1 MTFATNYLGIFNCIL
16 CSIYIYIFI
25 ITYTL
30 IDYWYGFVKKI
41 RSLSFNETVAGE
53 DDGNSEAYWN
63 SRTNSK
69 CVVEHSW
76 LVFRRLYSI
85 SRADNSKQKVSE
97 PFFLFFFGIR
107 TPLCVCLYCTD
118 REEIFW
124 RIGKKDRDSLTAPF
138 DLLVLKNFPAVI
150 TTRHVPTPSPSW
162 LTFCTPWNLP
172 GGSRCRFVF
181 FSKN

>member
-41 RSLSFNETVAGE
+41 RSLSFNETVARE

-76 LVFRRLYSI
+76 LVFRWLYSI

-97 PFFLFFFGIR
+97 PFFLFFLVYE
-107 TPLCVCLYCTD
+107 PLSVYVYIAL
-118 REEIFW
+118 
-124 RIGKKDRDSLTAPF
+124 IGKKSFGESGKKIGT
-138 DLLVLKNFPAVI
+138 
-150 TTRHVPTPSPSW
+150 H
-162 LTFCTPWNLP
+162 
-172 GGSRCRFVF
+172 
-181 FSKN
+181 